1 MLENPRSGQG
11 DSLAEFHREER
22 HTHDRQSDVE
32 RPVSRAGFVFLPLH
46 VARSMIADFTAASV
60 APDDLHKGFGRTG
73 RSSAQKVGYWIFPFL
88 LHLPRR
94 HRSAR

>member
-1 MLENPRSGQG
+1 
-11 DSLAEFHREER
+11 
-22 HTHDRQSDVE
+22 
-32 RPVSRAGFVFLPLH
+32 
-46 VARSMIADFTAASV
+46 MIADFTAASV
-60 APDDLHKGFGRTG
+60 APDDLHKGFGRTW